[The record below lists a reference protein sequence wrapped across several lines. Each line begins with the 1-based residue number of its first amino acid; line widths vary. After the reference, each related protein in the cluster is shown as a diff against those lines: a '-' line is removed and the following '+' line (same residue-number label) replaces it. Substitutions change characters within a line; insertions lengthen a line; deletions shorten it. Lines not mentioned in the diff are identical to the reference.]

1 MSQCIESLID
11 AFLCLP
17 GVGPRSAQRMAY
29 HLLLGKRQKGL
40 NLAQCLV
47 QAMQQV
53 KHCEH
58 CNTFSSEVL
67 CRLCGSLNRNESQ
80 LCIVEMPL
88 DQLAIE
94 KTGTYSGQYFVLM
107 GHLSPID
114 GIGPE
119 QLAVDKLL
127 TRCQALQVKEVIFA
141 LNPSM
146 EGEAT
151 VHYLKDRLASTGAQ
165 FSQLAR
171 GVPMGG
177 ALEYLDPSTIGRALS
192 KRSLMF
198 DADETL

>member
-1 MSQCIESLID
+1 MSQCIDQLIE

-40 NLAQCLV
+40 NLADCLTKV
-47 QAMQQV
+47 MREV
-53 KHCEH
+53 KHCQK
-58 CNTFSSEVL
+58 CNAFSSENL
-67 CRLCGSLNRNESQ
+67 CRLCSSQSRDAAQ

-88 DQLAIE
+88 DLLAIE

-119 QLAVDKLL
+119 QLSINKLL
-127 TRCQALQVKEVIFA
+127 DVCQQTKFEEVIFA

-151 VHYLKDRLASTGAQ
+151 IHYLKEVLKPFNIR
-165 FSQLAR
+165 FSELAR

-177 ALEYLDPSTIGRALS
+177 ELDYLDPSTIGRALS
-192 KRSLMF
+192 KRSFML
-198 DADETL
+198 DE

>member
-1 MSQCIESLID
+1 
-11 AFLCLP
+11 
-17 GVGPRSAQRMAY
+17 MAY

-40 NLAQCLV
+40 HLADSLT

-53 KHCEH
+53 KHCKA

-67 CRLCGSLNRNESQ
+67 CRLCSSKSRDNSQ

-94 KTGTYSGQYFVLM
+94 KTGTYTGQYFVLM

-119 QLAVDKLL
+119 QLGIDKLVEQCR
-127 TRCQALQVKEVIFA
+127 RCKFEEVIFA

-151 VHYLKDRLASTGAQ
+151 IYYLKNVLKPLNVR

-177 ALEYLDPSTIGRALS
+177 ELEYLDLSTIGRALS
-192 KRSLMF
+192 KRSLML
-198 DADETL
+198 DDEENSLV